1 MSSVVRKPNVKA
13 NVKRVRDSLPLA
25 TAPTK
30 KWLRRLRRRAV
41 PITAC
46 AVALA
51 VLIPFTMWARYRAVY
66 VVARN
71 ALVKGTI
78 TNIGAQIDGVVTSVD
93 VEAGT
98 SIRAGQIL
106 ARFEDHQLQASVQ
119 RAASKLE
126 KATRQLEVE
135 RLAIEQERKRLGSL
149 VNEASARVGAA
160 KAKAKAADSQAD
172 DARLRYEM
180 RQTLAKNGVITQ
192 EELRSAESTRR
203 TSEALGESATA
214 DRRAAEAARQ
224 LAVVEADGMTVR
236 ERNLVVLEAE
246 IAAFR
251 AELSLAQADL
261 EAALIRAPADG
272 WVLRRI
278 SEAGSSVVVGQ
289 PIVALWIGKDVWV
302 EAWIDEND
310 LGKCK
315 VGNAARI
322 TLESYPGRVFAGSV
336 ESIGVSTDY
345 ELPDAAVP
353 QSRNQRLRTN
363 PIIAVRV
370 RIPDAEG
377 LFPGL
382 SAEVGIRKKS
392 S

>member
-1 MSSVVRKPNVKA
+1 MSSVVRKP

-25 TAPTK
+25 KAPTK
-30 KWLRRLRRRAV
+30 RWLRRLRRRAV
-41 PITAC
+41 PIVVC

-51 VLIPFTMWARYRAVY
+51 VLIPLVMWARYRAVY

-78 TNIGAQIDGVVTSVD
+78 TNVGAQIDGVVTSVE
-93 VEAGT
+93 VEAGAR
-98 SIRAGQIL
+98 IRAGQIL

-135 RLAIEQERKRLGSL
+135 RLAIEQERKRLGGV
-149 VNEASARVGAA
+149 VNEASARVAAA

-180 RQTLAKNGVITQ
+180 RQTLAQNGVITQ

-203 TSEALGESATA
+203 TSQALGESATA
-214 DRRAAEAARQ
+214 DRRAAEASRQ
-224 LAVVEADGMTVR
+224 LAVVESDGMSVR

-246 IAAFR
+246 VAAFR
-251 AELSLAQADL
+251 AELSFAEADL
-261 EAALIRAPADG
+261 QAALIRAPADG

-278 SEAGSSVVVGQ
+278 AEAGSSVVVGQ

-310 LGKCK
+310 LAKCQ

-322 TLESYPGRVFAGSV
+322 TLKSYPGRVFAGSV

-353 QSRNQRLRTN
+353 QSRNQRMRTN
-363 PIIAVRV
+363 PVVCVRV
-370 RIPDAEG
+370 RIPDSEG

-382 SAEVGIRKKS
+382 SAQVGIRKQS